1 MSSAKASIAE
11 MPRGGPQASW
21 LDRRLQTDTLEY
33 TDRYDIPDAIKQ
45 QVVSE
50 LDRLGVR
57 RGFHEKFAQLALEQ
71 VAGIAEPRIL
81 ELGAGHGK
89 LSQEILRRHRGA
101 RVTVSDLD
109 PASVTNI
116 GAGPLGDEPRAEVK
130 VIDAAA
136 IDAPDQS
143 FDLVVFAQ
151 SFHHL
156 SPEPAV
162 RAIAEATRVGR
173 RFLVIHLRRLPAPVM
188 AVFPALTLPLMVPR
202 LLRPSGRAMMHD
214 GMISMLRAYSPAA
227 LHALGEAA
235 DPDMTVRF
243 LPVGVRLLSGVV
255 FERPTA

>member
-1 MSSAKASIAE
+1 MSSAKAPLAE

-21 LDRRLQTDTLEY
+21 LDRRLQTDIAEY
-33 TDRYDIPDAIKQ
+33 TDRYDIPDTVKQ

-50 LDRLGVR
+50 LDRLGTR
-57 RGFHEKFAQLALEQ
+57 RGFHEKFARRALEQ

-89 LSQEILRRHRGA
+89 LSQEILRTDPTA

-109 PASVTNI
+109 PKSVANI
-116 GAGPLGDEPRAEVK
+116 AAGPLGGDSRAEVR

-156 SPEPAV
+156 PPELAV
-162 RAIAEATRVGR
+162 RAIAEATRVGGK
-173 RFLVIHLRRLPAPVM
+173 FLVIDLRRLPAPLL
-188 AVFPALTLPLMVPR
+188 AVFPAL
-202 LLRPSGRAMMHD
+202 
-214 GMISMLRAYSPAA
+214 
-227 LHALGEAA
+227 LH
-235 DPDMTVRF
+235 R
-243 LPVGVRLLSGVV
+243 
-255 FERPTA
+255 